1 MGGKGEGTPQPEK
14 AKGEMPRRHSLA
26 WRVARA
32 ALIAVLA
39 VHGLVLLYRF
49 MPPPVTPLMVIR
61 LVEGEGLHKTWEP
74 SERISA
80 DLFRAVIA
88 SEDAKFCDHHGFDW
102 DALSAAADRYQE
114 GRRAPGASTISMQTA
129 KNVFLWPGRSIV
141 RKAFEA
147 YFTVWLELLWGKE
160 RIAEVYV
167 NIIEWGP
174 GLYGAEAAAQ
184 SYFAKPAAELN
195 AREASLMAAILPNP
209 RRWSAARP
217 TAYILGRAQTIRARM
232 ESTPVESNRR
242 ICP

>member
-1 MGGKGEGTPQPEK
+1 
-14 AKGEMPRRHSLA
+14 
-26 WRVARA
+26 
-32 ALIAVLA
+32 
-39 VHGLVLLYRF
+39 
-49 MPPPVTPLMVIR
+49 
-61 LVEGEGLHKTWEP
+61 
-74 SERISA
+74 
-80 DLFRAVIA
+80 
-88 SEDAKFCDHHGFDW
+88 
-102 DALSAAADRYQE
+102 
-114 GRRAPGASTISMQTA
+114 MQTA